1 MKKIVSI
8 IMLTALLFTS
18 ITNGTTSKAISQY
31 KRITSGNYEY
41 AVLDEANKTATVLK
55 IKPTKEVVIPK
66 IIAGVAAALMVGV
79 PLTRELVALYSW
91 KFVFLGLIFIMLL
104 SLAYFIS
111 YLPKGTHQN
120 EVNLKL
126 ELQF

>member
-1 MKKIVSI
+1 MRFASLSPKEKVGKNLS
-8 IMLTALLFTS
+8 LL
-18 ITNGTTSKAISQY
+18 
-31 KRITSGNYEY
+31 
-41 AVLDEANKTATVLK
+41 
-55 IKPTKEVVIPK
+55 
-66 IIAGVAAALMVGV
+66 IAGVAAALMVGV

>member
-1 MKKIVSI
+1 
-8 IMLTALLFTS
+8 
-18 ITNGTTSKAISQY
+18 
-31 KRITSGNYEY
+31 
-41 AVLDEANKTATVLK
+41 
-55 IKPTKEVVIPK
+55 
-66 IIAGVAAALMVGV
+66 MVGV
-79 PLTRELVALYSW
+79 PLTRELEALYSW

>member
-1 MKKIVSI
+1 
-8 IMLTALLFTS
+8 
-18 ITNGTTSKAISQY
+18 
-31 KRITSGNYEY
+31 
-41 AVLDEANKTATVLK
+41 
-55 IKPTKEVVIPK
+55 
-66 IIAGVAAALMVGV
+66 MVGV

-111 YLPKGTHQN
+111 YLPKGTHQK

-126 ELQF
+126 ELQFLKERKVLLVHISSIVTFIGYGAIYTYLTPYIIHQFSYFEGYTSVFLMIIGLSSFIGNLIGGFFAIDLGFISH